1 MFFSNSSSNGSSK
14 GSSNNNQPLVQ
25 WSEVPGHPGLV
36 YCMTQSANN
45 PVILMIKP
53 SCILLQE
60 IKVQPAK
67 AKVSASFLPF
77 YVIMKYDEMVKI
89 YKTIWNFLM
98 TDSLAKPIK
107 IEVF

>member
-77 YVIMKYDEMVKI
+77 YVMKYDEMVKI
-89 YKTIWNFLM
+89 YKKIWNFLM
-98 TDSLAKPIK
+98 TIK